1 MIKHGVVMV
10 TLLILTLTLV
20 GVVSASDITASDV
33 DLQSFN
39 QENAQ
44 VEIDENYEISASY
57 ESSDSL
63 SSEYENSVEIS
74 ADESSLS
81 DVCERVE
88 VSDDGDFISYS
99 GDDEIYDSYDDLIS
113 CAGEDESS
121 DSQFVDIALLN
132 QNLLGYSLNILN
144 EFDSFKFNKDAAYEL
159 GYDVTTSAC
168 NLLDFK
174 SADEILVIATADSN
188 EIDNV
193 AMKNTI
199 NGILDASNGYITY
212 EKGNLITLSSLKSDL
227 IDIAFFSRKCESLT
241 MVFYENGAITSIF
254 SDDVSSE
261 ISAGLWDYI
270 KNLLACG
277 VAKGVLCD
285 ELKHFLSEQVFE
297 QNLIQTLLGC
307 NKLEEPVM
315 NTNVYLLSVPMD
327 SDEDTV
333 IWSYNSS
340 DDNVCINDS
349 ICESLIGLSMENNTS
364 ENGMIA
370 VMSYDQSNS
379 KEMLKIENKL
389 NPDINEYGKGNDKSS
404 AKLTSAEIK
413 QIGVD
418 AANKALSYFKSC
430 GINVKKDYSKFY
442 ILTSAGYAKIKGM
455 NTKRAIYGL
464 LEVFGPEISK
474 NIGLIQTPLW
484 KDLIFYFVWVKDANN
499 KDFVSYCLK
508 YYPSV
513 GKLIE
518 SSEHKKQGDF
528 FAYLLGLFDDN
539 QETHHGSDYYDF
551 THDTIDCAG
560 KIVKHTSKAN
570 KTNVTKNKTASN
582 ATNSS
587 NITVNRANL
596 PGEIPRSN
604 VNPYNILYTLASI
617 LFVCGIFGVSYSKR

>member
-44 VEIDENYEISASY
+44 VEIDENNEISSSQ

-63 SSEYENSVEIS
+63 SGEYGNSVEIS

-168 NLLDFK
+168 
-174 SADEILVIATADSN
+174 IATADSN

-333 IWSYNSS
+333 IWSLNSS

-418 AANKALSYFKSC
+418 AANKALSYFKSR

-442 ILTSAGYAKIKGM
+442 ILTSAGYAKINGM
-455 NTKRAIYGL
+455 NTKRAIDGL

-551 THDTIDCAG
+551 TPDTIDCAG
-560 KIVKHTSKAN
+560 KIVKHASKAN

>member
-1 MIKHGVVMV
+1 M
-10 TLLILTLTLV
+10 
-20 GVVSASDITASDV
+20 
-33 DLQSFN
+33 
-39 QENAQ
+39 
-44 VEIDENYEISASY
+44 
-57 ESSDSL
+57 
-63 SSEYENSVEIS
+63 
-74 ADESSLS
+74 
-81 DVCERVE
+81 
-88 VSDDGDFISYS
+88 
-99 GDDEIYDSYDDLIS
+99 IS

-121 DSQFVDIALLN
+121 DSQFVDIELLN

-418 AANKALSYFKSC
+418 AANKALSYFKSR

-442 ILTSAGYAKIKGM
+442 ILTSAGYAKINGM
-455 NTKRAIYGL
+455 NTKRAIDGL

-560 KIVKHTSKAN
+560 KIVKHASKAN

>member
-44 VEIDENYEISASY
+44 VEIDENNEISSSQ

-74 ADESSLS
+74 ADESSLP

-88 VSDDGDFISYS
+88 VSDDGDFISYA
-99 GDDEIYDSYDDLIS
+99 GGDEIYDSYDDLIS

-121 DSQFVDIALLN
+121 DSQFVDIELLN

-315 NTNVYLLSVPMD
+315 NTKEYLLSVPMG
-327 SDEDTV
+327 SDGDTV
-333 IWSYNSS
+333 IWSLNSS

-418 AANKALSYFKSC
+418 AANKALSYFKS
-430 GINVKKDYSKFY
+430 
-442 ILTSAGYAKIKGM
+442 
-455 NTKRAIYGL
+455 
-464 LEVFGPEISK
+464 
-474 NIGLIQTPLW
+474 
-484 KDLIFYFVWVKDANN
+484 
-499 KDFVSYCLK
+499 
-508 YYPSV
+508 
-513 GKLIE
+513 
-518 SSEHKKQGDF
+518 
-528 FAYLLGLFDDN
+528 
-539 QETHHGSDYYDF
+539 
-551 THDTIDCAG
+551 
-560 KIVKHTSKAN
+560 
-570 KTNVTKNKTASN
+570 
-582 ATNSS
+582 
-587 NITVNRANL
+587 
-596 PGEIPRSN
+596 
-604 VNPYNILYTLASI
+604 
-617 LFVCGIFGVSYSKR
+617 

>member
-44 VEIDENYEISASY
+44 VEIDENNEISSSQ

-74 ADESSLS
+74 ADESSLP

-193 AMKNTI
+193 AIKNTI

-315 NTNVYLLSVPMD
+315 NTKEYLLSVPMD
-327 SDEDTV
+327 SDGDTV
-333 IWSYNSS
+333 IWSLNSS

-349 ICESLIGLSMENNTS
+349 ICESLIGLS
-364 ENGMIA
+364 MIA

-418 AANKALSYFKSC
+418 AANKALSYFKSR

-442 ILTSAGYAKIKGM
+442 ILTSAGYAKINGM
-455 NTKRAIYGL
+455 NTKRAIDGL

-551 THDTIDCAG
+551 TPDTIDCAG
-560 KIVKHTSKAN
+560 KIVKHASKAN

>member
-44 VEIDENYEISASY
+44 IEIENNEISALE

-63 SSEYENSVEIS
+63 LGGEEYSVEIS
-74 ADESSLS
+74 ADKNSLS
-81 DVCERVE
+81 DVCECVE
-88 VSDDGDFISYS
+88 ISADEDLVSYAGMDESDDSY
-99 GDDEIYDSYDDLIS
+99 SYDDLVS
-113 CAGEDESS
+113 YAGVDESS
-121 DSQFVDIALLN
+121 DSQFVDRELLN
-132 QNLLGYSLNILN
+132 QNLLGNSLNILN

-193 AMKNTI
+193 AIKNTI
-199 NGILDASNGYITY
+199 NGIIDASNGYITY

-227 IDIAFFSRKCESLT
+227 IDITFFSRKCESLT
-241 MVFYENGAITSIF
+241 MVFYENGAITSIL

-270 KNLLACG
+270 NNLLADG
-277 VAKGVLCD
+277 IAKGVLSD
-285 ELKHFLSEQVFE
+285 ELEHFLTEQVFE
-297 QNLIQTLLGC
+297 QNLIQTLFGC
-307 NKLEEPVM
+307 NKLGGHVI
-315 NTNVYLLSVPMD
+315 NTDECLLGVPMD
-327 SDEDTV
+327 SDEDAV
-333 IWSYNSS
+333 IWSFNSS
-340 DDNVCINDS
+340 DDNVYINDS
-349 ICESLIGLSMENNTS
+349 INESLIGLSMENNTS

-379 KEMLKIENKL
+379 KEMLEIENNL
-389 NPDINEYGKGNDKSS
+389 NPDIDELGAGKDKSS

-418 AANKALSYFKSC
+418 AAYKALAYFKSRD
-430 GINVKKDYSKFY
+430 INVKKDYNKFY
-442 ILTSAGYAKIKGM
+442 ILTSAGYAKVNGV
-455 NTKRAIYGL
+455 NTKKAIDGL
-464 LEVFGPEISK
+464 IEVFGPEISK
-474 NIGLIQTPLW
+474 NIDLIQTPLW
-484 KDLIFYFVWVKDANN
+484 KDLIFYFIWVKDANN

-508 YYPSV
+508 YYPGV

-518 SSEHKKQGDF
+518 SSEHKKQGDYF
-528 FAYLLGLFDDN
+528 VYLLELFDDN
-539 QETHHGSDYYDF
+539 RETHHGSDF
-551 THDTIDCAG
+551 TPDTIDFAD
-560 KIVKHTSKAN
+560 KIVKHTSTVN
-570 KTNVTKNKTASN
+570 KTNVTKNNTASN

-587 NITVNRANL
+587 NISVNQADL
-596 PGEIPRSN
+596 PGEMPRSN
-604 VNPYNILYTLASI
+604 VNPYNIIYTLVSI

>member
-44 VEIDENYEISASY
+44 IEIDNNEISALE

-63 SSEYENSVEIS
+63 LGEKEYSVEIS
-74 ADESSLS
+74 ADENSLS
-81 DVCERVE
+81 DVCECVE
-88 VSDDGDFISYS
+88 ISADEDLVSYAGMDESDDSY
-99 GDDEIYDSYDDLIS
+99 SYDDLVS
-113 CAGEDESS
+113 YAGVDESS
-121 DSQFVDIALLN
+121 DSQFVDMELLN
-132 QNLLGYSLNILN
+132 QNLLGNSLNILN

-193 AMKNTI
+193 AIKNTI
-199 NGILDASNGYITY
+199 NGIIDASNGYITY

-227 IDIAFFSRKCESLT
+227 IDITFFSRKCESLT
-241 MVFYENGAITSIF
+241 MVFYENGAITSIL

-270 KNLLACG
+270 NNLLADG
-277 VAKGVLCD
+277 IAKGVLSD
-285 ELKHFLSEQVFE
+285 ELEHFLTEQVFE
-297 QNLIQTLLGC
+297 QNLIQTLFGC
-307 NKLEEPVM
+307 NKLGGHAI
-315 NTNVYLLSVPMD
+315 NTDECLLGVPMD
-327 SDEDTV
+327 SDEDAV
-333 IWSYNSS
+333 IWSFNSS
-340 DDNVCINDS
+340 DDNVYINDS
-349 ICESLIGLSMENNTS
+349 INESLIGLSMENNTS

-379 KEMLKIENKL
+379 KEMLEIENNL
-389 NPDINEYGKGNDKSS
+389 NPDIDELGAGKDKSS

-418 AANKALSYFKSC
+418 AAYKALAYFKSRD
-430 GINVKKDYSKFY
+430 INVKKDYNKFY
-442 ILTSAGYAKIKGM
+442 ILTSAGYAKVNGV
-455 NTKRAIYGL
+455 NTKKAIDGL
-464 LEVFGPEISK
+464 IEVFGLEISK
-474 NIGLIQTPLW
+474 NIDLIQTPLW
-484 KDLIFYFVWVKDANN
+484 KDLIFYFIWVKDANN

-508 YYPSV
+508 YYPGV

-518 SSEHKKQGDF
+518 SSEHKKQGDYF
-528 FAYLLGLFDDN
+528 VYLLELFDDN
-539 QETHHGSDYYDF
+539 RETHHGSDF
-551 THDTIDCAG
+551 TPDTIDFAD
-560 KIVKHTSKAN
+560 KIVKHASTVN

-587 NITVNRANL
+587 NISVNQADL

-604 VNPYNILYTLASI
+604 VNPYNIIYTLVSI

>member
-44 VEIDENYEISASY
+44 VEIDENNEISSSQ

-63 SSEYENSVEIS
+63 SGEYGNSVEIS

-159 GYDVTTSAC
+159 GYD
-168 NLLDFK
+168 K

-333 IWSYNSS
+333 IWSLNSS

-442 ILTSAGYAKIKGM
+442 ILTSAGYAKINGM
-455 NTKRAIYGL
+455 NTKRAIDGL

-551 THDTIDCAG
+551 TPDTIDCAG
-560 KIVKHTSKAN
+560 KIVKHASKAN

-587 NITVNRANL
+587 K
-596 PGEIPRSN
+596 SN